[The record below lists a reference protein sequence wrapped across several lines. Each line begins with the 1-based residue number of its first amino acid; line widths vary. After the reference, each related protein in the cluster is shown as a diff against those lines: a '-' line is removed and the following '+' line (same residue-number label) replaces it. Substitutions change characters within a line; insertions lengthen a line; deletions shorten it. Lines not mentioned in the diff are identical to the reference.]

1 MNKIVEKKPLIQIE
15 TYNFLLTN
23 KKQQKKRI
31 KELNKKKLKQHY
43 SYSGNG
49 INKKNK
55 NAQVPNKFRDNF

>member
-55 NAQVPNKFRDNF
+55 IAQVLKKYRDNF

>member
-1 MNKIVEKKPLIQIE
+1 MNKILEKKPLIQIE

-55 NAQVPNKFRDNF
+55 IAQVLKKYRDNF

>member
-1 MNKIVEKKPLIQIE
+1 MNKILEKKPLIQIE

-55 NAQVPNKFRDNF
+55 IAQVLKKFRDNF

>member
-1 MNKIVEKKPLIQIE
+1 MNKILEKKPLIQIE

-31 KELNKKKLKQHY
+31 KQLNKKKLKQHY

-55 NAQVPNKFRDNF
+55 IAQVLKKYRDNF

>member
-1 MNKIVEKKPLIQIE
+1 MNKIIKKKPLIQIE

-31 KELNKKKLKQHY
+31 KQLNNKKLKQHY

-55 NAQVPNKFRDNF
+55 SAQVPKKYRDNF